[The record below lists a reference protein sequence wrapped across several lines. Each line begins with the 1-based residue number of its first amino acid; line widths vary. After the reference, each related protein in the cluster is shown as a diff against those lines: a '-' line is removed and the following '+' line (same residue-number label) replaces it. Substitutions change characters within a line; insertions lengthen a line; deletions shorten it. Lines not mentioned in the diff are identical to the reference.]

1 MCVKYSSHLVF
12 NQNHRISFPYTTHF
26 VFAIISFWNFLRK
39 NKLYAAVNLVGLT
52 VSMAFVLLLAVYIQ
66 RQLTTDSFQQ
76 NADRIYVVA
85 NEDNVTMGYWLD
97 KHLKN
102 NFPEIEKGC
111 CVANIAS
118 AAAFNIDGERVYG
131 STMAADS
138 TFFEMFSYDLVEG
151 NKADWR
157 VSQDRCMV
165 SREFANA
172 HFGDK
177 DPLGQTISLNYE
189 GSFQLTVCGVYEDF
203 GNSILKAPDVLI
215 RGDLMPKINS
225 SHDEFM
231 SNAGGGICFVM
242 AYPGADLQGRHD
254 DILDWCEENF
264 WVYKSQ
270 YDKVRIIPLRDM
282 YFLNEGIRYGSDT
295 IQFGN
300 RSFVNLLLAMCILLL
315 AFAVLNYINMTTAL
329 TGFRAKE
336 MATRRLVGADKRS
349 IFFKV
354 ISESTLICGISMLL
368 AILLAEA
375 LAPTASRILE
385 YQVSVFK
392 AVTPVNILLV
402 LGFILVLGI
411 LAGIVPALLIQKAQ
425 PIEIVRGTLRLKTKT
440 VYSKVIIVVQN
451 VVAVVMLVSALTIGL
466 QIRHMVSADL
476 GYNTKDILVV
486 DNAFGQTG
494 QIRPLLDKWREEPCV
509 EEVGQGDGIPLGG
522 TNNWTMEMPD
532 GHWVSFQQIQGDDKY
547 FDILGLKVKQDNHQP
562 NKWWLNEY
570 AFKQIG
576 IEETATE
583 FQTAQN
589 GTRSIGGIYYDFKIR
604 PLEQDQSAAMIYNRG
619 ENPDDDYPWV
629 LLVKTTGDQAAA
641 KKQVEAAC
649 KEVFPDRLFEAQYIE
664 EMIEDGFADESRV
677 LNIVLIFTLLSIL
690 VSALGL
696 FAMSSYYMQQEIR
709 SVSVKKVFG
718 ADYSGVLKELV
729 LSFMKMV
736 GIAFVIGVPI
746 AWFIMSR
753 WLSGYGHRINLYWWI
768 FVVAGLIVALI
779 AIASVLYQSIK
790 TARTNPAEAL
800 KKE

>member
-1 MCVKYSSHLVF
+1 MK
-12 NQNHRISFPYTTHF
+12 
-26 VFAIISFWNFLRK
+26 SFWNFLRK

-118 AAAFNIDGERVYG
+118 AAAFNINGERVYG

-177 DPLGQTISLNYE
+177 DPLGQIISFNYD

-215 RGDLMPKINS
+215 RGDIMPKINS
-225 SHDEFM
+225 AHDEFM

-242 AYPGADLQGRHD
+242 AYPGADLQARHS

-336 MATRRLVGADKRS
+336 MATRRLVGSDKRS
-349 IFFKV
+349 IFLKV

-375 LAPTASRILE
+375 LSPLASQILK
-385 YQVSVFK
+385 YQVSIFK
-392 AVTPVNILLV
+392 AVMPVNVLLV
-402 LGFILVLGI
+402 LGFIALLGVLS
-411 LAGIVPALLIQKAQ
+411 GIVPALLIQQAQ

-440 VYSKVIIVVQN
+440 VYSKVIIIVQN
-451 VVAVVMLVSALTIGL
+451 VVAVVMLVSALTMGL
-466 QIRHMVSADL
+466 QIRHMISADL

-494 QIRPLLDKWREEPCV
+494 QIRPLLDRLRAEPCV

-522 TNNWTMEMPD
+522 TNNLTMEMPD

-547 FDILGLKVKQDNHQP
+547 FDILGLKVKQDNHQRA
-562 NKWWLNEY
+562 WWLNEY

-583 FQTAQN
+583 FQSAKN
-589 GTRSIGGIYYDFKIR
+589 GTRQIGGIYYDFKIR
-604 PLEQDQSAAMIYNRG
+604 PLEEDQSAAMIYNRG
-619 ENPDDDYPWV
+619 ENPDDDYPWI

-677 LNIVLIFTLLSIL
+677 LNIVLIFTLLFIL
-690 VSALGL
+690 MSALGL

-746 AWFIMSR
+746 AWLIMNH
-753 WLSGYGHRINLYWWI
+753 WLSGYGHRIDLYWWI
-768 FVVAGLIVALI
+768 FLAAGAVVALI

>member
-1 MCVKYSSHLVF
+1 MK
-12 NQNHRISFPYTTHF
+12 
-26 VFAIISFWNFLRK
+26 SFWNFLKK
-39 NKLYAAVNLVGLT
+39 NKLYGAINLVGLT
-52 VSMAFVLLLAVYIQ
+52 VSMAFVLLLAAYVQ

-76 NADRIYVVA
+76 NADRIYLVA

-97 KHLKN
+97 RHLKN

-118 AAAFNIDGERVYG
+118 AAAFNINGERVYG

-177 DPLGQTISLNYE
+177 DPLGQIISFNYE

-215 RGDLMPKINS
+215 RGDLMPLINS

-242 AYPGADLQGRHD
+242 AYPGADLQARHS

-336 MATRRLVGADKRS
+336 MATRRLVGSDKRS
-349 IFFKV
+349 IFLKV

-375 LAPTASRILE
+375 LSPLASQILK
-385 YQVSVFK
+385 YQVSIFK
-392 AVTPVNILLV
+392 AVMPVNVLLV
-402 LGFILVLGI
+402 LGFIALLGVLS
-411 LAGIVPALLIQKAQ
+411 GIVPALLIQQAQ

-440 VYSKVIIVVQN
+440 VYSKVIIIVQN
-451 VVAVVMLVSALTIGL
+451 VVAVVMLVSALTMGL
-466 QIRHMVSADL
+466 QIRHMISADL

-494 QIRPLLDKWREEPCV
+494 QIRPLLDRLRAEPCV

-547 FDILGLKVKQDNHQP
+547 FDILGLKVKQDNHQRA
-562 NKWWLNEY
+562 WWLNEY

-583 FQTAQN
+583 FQSAKN
-589 GTRSIGGIYYDFKIR
+589 GTSQIGGIYYDFKIR
-604 PLEQDQSAAMIYNRG
+604 PLEEDQSAAMIYNRG
-619 ENPDDDYPWV
+619 ENPDDDYPWI

-677 LNIVLIFTLLSIL
+677 LNIVLIFTLLFIL
-690 VSALGL
+690 MSALGL

-746 AWFIMSR
+746 AWFIMNR
-753 WLSGYGHRINLYWWI
+753 WLSGYGHRIDLYWWI
-768 FVVAGLIVALI
+768 FALAGLTVAFI
-779 AIASVLYQSIK
+779 AAISVLYQSIK

>member
-1 MCVKYSSHLVF
+1 MK
-12 NQNHRISFPYTTHF
+12 
-26 VFAIISFWNFLRK
+26 SFWNFLRK

-138 TFFEMFSYDLVEG
+138 TFFEMFSYDLLEG

-177 DPLGQTISLNYE
+177 DPLGQIISFNYD

-215 RGDLMPKINS
+215 RGDIMPKINS

-231 SNAGGGICFVM
+231 SYAGGGVCFVM
-242 AYPGADLQGRHD
+242 TYLGADLQARQS

-264 WVYKSQ
+264 WVYKRQ
-270 YDKVRIIPLRDM
+270 YDNVRLIPLRNM
-282 YFLNEGIRYGSDT
+282 YFLDDGNKDWTET

-336 MATRRLVGADKRS
+336 MATRRLVGSDKRS
-349 IFFKV
+349 IFLKV

-375 LAPTASRILE
+375 LSPLASQILK
-385 YQVSVFK
+385 YQVSIFK
-392 AVTPVNILLV
+392 AVMPVNVLLV
-402 LGFILVLGI
+402 LGFIALLGVLS
-411 LAGIVPALLIQKAQ
+411 GIVPALLIQQAQ

-440 VYSKVIIVVQN
+440 VYSKVIIIVQN
-451 VVAVVMLVSALTIGL
+451 VVAVVMLVSALTMGL
-466 QIRHMVSADL
+466 QIRHMISADL

-486 DNAFGQTG
+486 DNAFGQTE
-494 QIRPLLDKWREEPCV
+494 QIRPLLDRLRAEPCV

-522 TNNWTMEMPD
+522 TNNLTMEMPD

-547 FDILGLKVKQDNHQP
+547 FDILGLKVKQDNHQRA
-562 NKWWLNEY
+562 WWLNEY

-583 FQTAQN
+583 FQSAKN
-589 GTRSIGGIYYDFKIR
+589 GTCQIGGIYYDFKIR
-604 PLEQDQSAAMIYNRG
+604 PLEEDQSAAMIYNRG
-619 ENPDDDYPWV
+619 ENPDDDYPWI

-677 LNIVLIFTLLSIL
+677 LNIVLIFTLLFIL
-690 VSALGL
+690 MSALGL

-746 AWFIMSR
+746 AWFIMNR
-753 WLSGYGHRINLYWWI
+753 WLSGYGHRIDLYWWI
-768 FVVAGLIVALI
+768 FALAGLTVAFI
-779 AIASVLYQSIK
+779 AAISVLYQSIK

>member
-1 MCVKYSSHLVF
+1 MK
-12 NQNHRISFPYTTHF
+12 
-26 VFAIISFWNFLRK
+26 SFWNFLKK
-39 NKLYAAVNLVGLT
+39 NKLYGAINLVGLT
-52 VSMAFVLLLAVYIQ
+52 VSMAFVLLLAVYVQ
-66 RQLTTDSFQQ
+66 RQLSTDSFQQ
-76 NADRIYVVA
+76 NADRIYVIA
-85 NEDNVTMGYWLD
+85 NEHSVSMGYWLD

-118 AAAFNIDGERVYG
+118 ASAFTIGGELVYG
-131 STMAADS
+131 SSMAADS
-138 TFFEMFSYDLVEG
+138 TFFEIFSYDLVEG

-157 VSQDRCMV
+157 VSWDRCMV

-177 DPLGQTISLNYE
+177 DPLGQVITFNNNGDYP
-189 GSFQLTVCGVYEDF
+189 LTVCGVYEDF
-203 GNSILKAPDVLI
+203 GNSILKAPDVLM
-215 RGDLMPKINS
+215 RGEIMTKINS
-225 SHDEFM
+225 ANDEEM
-231 SNAGGGICFVM
+231 SNAGSGICFVM
-242 AYPGADLQGRHD
+242 AYPGADLQARQS

-282 YFLNEGIRYGSDT
+282 YFLEEGTRDGTET

-349 IFFKV
+349 IFLKV

-375 LAPTASRILE
+375 LSPAVSRLLE
-385 YQVSVFK
+385 YQVSIFR
-392 AVTPVNILLV
+392 AITPVNVLLV
-402 LGFILVLGI
+402 LGFIALLGF
-411 LAGIVPALLIQKAQ
+411 LSGIVPALLIQQAQ

-440 VYSKVIIVVQN
+440 VYSKVIIIVQN
-451 VVAVVMLVSALTIGL
+451 VVAVVMLVSALTMGL
-466 QIRHMVSADL
+466 QIRHMISADL

-494 QIRPLLDKWREEPCV
+494 QIRPLLDRLRAEPCV
-509 EEVGQGDGIPLGG
+509 EEVGQGDGIPLEG

-576 IEETATE
+576 IEETAME

-649 KEVFPDRLFEAQYIE
+649 KEVFPDRLFEGQYIE
-664 EMIEDGFADESRV
+664 EMIEDGFKDESRV
-677 LNIVLIFTLLSIL
+677 LKVVLIFTLLSIL

-709 SVSVKKVFG
+709 TVSVKKVFG

-746 AWFIMSR
+746 AWFIMNR
-753 WLSGYGHRINLYWWI
+753 WLSGYGHRIDLHWWI
-768 FVVAGLIVALI
+768 FALAGLIVTLI
-779 AIASVLYQSIK
+779 AIVSVLYQSIT

>member
-1 MCVKYSSHLVF
+1 
-12 NQNHRISFPYTTHF
+12 
-26 VFAIISFWNFLRK
+26 
-39 NKLYAAVNLVGLT
+39 
-52 VSMAFVLLLAVYIQ
+52 MAFVLLLAVYIQ

-264 WVYKSQ
+264 RVYKSQ

>member
-1 MCVKYSSHLVF
+1 MK
-12 NQNHRISFPYTTHF
+12 
-26 VFAIISFWNFLRK
+26 SFWNFLRK
-39 NKLYAAVNLVGLT
+39 NKLYGTINLVGLT

-66 RQLTTDSFQQ
+66 RQLSTDSFQE

-85 NEDNVTMGYWLD
+85 NDNSVQMGYWLD

-111 CVANIAS
+111 CVANVAS
-118 AAAFNIDGERVYG
+118 ADAFTIGGELVYG

-138 TFFEMFSYDLVEG
+138 TFFEMFSYALVEG

-157 VSQDRCMV
+157 VSWDRCMV
-165 SREFANA
+165 SREFANV

-177 DPLGQTISLNYE
+177 DPIGQVVTYNNGNYL
-189 GSFQLTVCGVYEDF
+189 LTVCGIYEDF
-203 GNSILKAPDVLI
+203 GNSILKAPDVLL
-215 RGDLMPKINS
+215 RGEIMTKINS
-225 SHDEFM
+225 ANNEEM
-231 SNAGGGICFVM
+231 SNAGSGICFVM
-242 AYPGADLQGRHD
+242 AYPGADLQARHS

-282 YFLNEGIRYGSDT
+282 YFLEEGSRDGTET

-349 IFFKV
+349 IFLKV
-354 ISESTLICGISMLL
+354 IAESTLICGISMLL

-375 LAPTASRILE
+375 LSPAVSRMLE
-385 YQVSVFK
+385 YQVSIFK
-392 AVTPVNILLV
+392 AITPVNVLLV
-402 LGFILVLGI
+402 LGFIVILGI
-411 LAGIVPALLIQKAQ
+411 LSGIVPALLIQKAQ

-440 VYSKVIIVVQN
+440 VYSKVIIIVQN
-451 VVAVVMLVSALTIGL
+451 VVAIIMLVSTLTMGL
-466 QIRHMVSADL
+466 QIRHLVSADL

-486 DNAFGQTG
+486 DNAFGNTG
-494 QIRPLLDKWREEPCV
+494 QIRPLLDRLRAEPCV
-509 EEVGQGDGIPLGG
+509 EEVGQGDGIPLEG

-547 FDILGLKVKQDNHQP
+547 FDILGLKVKQDNHQRA
-562 NKWWLNEY
+562 WWLNEY
-570 AFKQIG
+570 AFKEIG

-583 FQTAQN
+583 YQTAKN
-589 GTRSIGGIYYDFKIR
+589 GTRQIGGIYYDFKIR
-604 PLEQDQSAAMIYNRG
+604 PIEADQSAAMIYNRG
-619 ENPDDDYPWV
+619 ENPDDDYPWM
-629 LLVKTTGDQAAA
+629 LIVKTTGDQAAA
-641 KKQVEAAC
+641 RKQVEAAC

-753 WLSGYGHRINLYWWI
+753 WLSGYGHRIDLHWWI
-768 FVVAGLIVALI
+768 FVLAGLAVAFI
-779 AIASVLYQSIK
+779 AAISVLYQSIK

>member
-1 MCVKYSSHLVF
+1 MK
-12 NQNHRISFPYTTHF
+12 
-26 VFAIISFWNFLRK
+26 SFWNFLRK

-111 CVANIAS
+111 CVANITS

-177 DPLGQTISLNYE
+177 DPLGQIISFNYE

-215 RGDLMPKINS
+215 RGDLMPLINT
-225 SHDEFM
+225 SHDEYM

-242 AYPGADLQGRHD
+242 AYPGADLQARHS

-547 FDILGLKVKQDNHQP
+547 FDILGLKVKQDNHQRA
-562 NKWWLNEY
+562 WWLNEY

-576 IEETATE
+576 IEETAME
-583 FQTAQN
+583 FQSAKN
-589 GTRSIGGIYYDFKIR
+589 GTRAIGGIYYDFKIR

-768 FVVAGLIVALI
+768 FLAAGAVVALI

>member
-1 MCVKYSSHLVF
+1 MK
-12 NQNHRISFPYTTHF
+12 
-26 VFAIISFWNFLRK
+26 SFWNFLRK

-118 AAAFNIDGERVYG
+118 AAAFNINGERVYG

-177 DPLGQTISLNYE
+177 DPLGQIISFNYE

-215 RGDLMPKINS
+215 RGDLMPLINT
-225 SHDEFM
+225 SHDEYM

-242 AYPGADLQGRHD
+242 AYPGADLQARHS

-402 LGFILVLGI
+402 LGFIFVLGI

-440 VYSKVIIVVQN
+440 VYSKVIIVIQN

-547 FDILGLKVKQDNHQP
+547 FDILGLKVKQDNHQRA
-562 NKWWLNEY
+562 WWLNEY

-583 FQTAQN
+583 FQSAKN
-589 GTRSIGGIYYDFKIR
+589 GTRQIGGIYYDFKIR
-604 PLEQDQSAAMIYNRG
+604 PLEEDQSAAMIYNRG
-619 ENPDDDYPWV
+619 ENPDDDYPWI

-746 AWFIMSR
+746 AWFIMNR

>member
-1 MCVKYSSHLVF
+1 MK
-12 NQNHRISFPYTTHF
+12 
-26 VFAIISFWNFLRK
+26 SFWNFLKK
-39 NKLYAAVNLVGLT
+39 NKLYGAINLVGLT
-52 VSMAFVLLLAVYIQ
+52 VSMAFVLLLAAYVQ
-66 RQLTTDSFQQ
+66 RQLSTDSFQK
-76 NADRIYVVA
+76 NADRIYVIA

-111 CVANIAS
+111 CVANVAS
-118 AAAFNIDGERVYG
+118 ADAFTIGGELVYG

-157 VSQDRCMV
+157 VSWDRCMV
-165 SREFANA
+165 SREFANV

-177 DPLGQTISLNYE
+177 DPIGQVVTYNNGNY
-189 GSFQLTVCGVYEDF
+189 QLTVCGIYEDF
-203 GNSILKAPDVLI
+203 GNSILKAPDVLL
-215 RGDLMPKINS
+215 RGEIMTKINS
-225 SHDEFM
+225 ANNEGM
-231 SNAGGGICFVM
+231 SNAGSGICFVM
-242 AYPGADLQGRHD
+242 AYPDADLQARQG
-254 DILDWCEENF
+254 DILDWCEKNF

-270 YDKVRIIPLRDM
+270 YDKVRLIPLRDM

-300 RSFVNLLLAMCILLL
+300 RSFVNLLLAMCLLLL

-349 IFFKV
+349 IFLKV

-375 LAPTASRILE
+375 LAPAASRILE
-385 YQVSVFK
+385 YQVSIFK
-392 AVTPVNILLV
+392 AITPVNVLLV
-402 LGFILVLGI
+402 LGFTVILGI
-411 LAGIVPALLIQKAQ
+411 LSGLVPALLIQQAQ

-440 VYSKVIIVVQN
+440 VYSKVIIIVQN
-451 VVAVVMLVSALTIGL
+451 VVAIIMLVSALTMGL
-466 QIRHMVSADL
+466 QIRHLVTADL

-494 QIRPLLDKWREEPCV
+494 QIRPLLDRLRAEPCV

-522 TNNWTMEMPD
+522 TNNWTMELPD
-532 GHWVSFQQIQGDDKY
+532 GRWVSFQQIQGDDKY
-547 FDILGLKVKQDNHQP
+547 FDILGLKVKQDNHQRA
-562 NKWWLNEY
+562 WWLNEY

-576 IEETATE
+576 IDETATE
-583 FQTAQN
+583 FQSAKN
-589 GTRSIGGIYYDFKIR
+589 GTRQIGGIYYDFKIR
-604 PLEQDQSAAMIYNRG
+604 PLEADQSAALIYNRG

-664 EMIEDGFADESRV
+664 EMIEDGFSDESRV

-753 WLSGYGHRINLYWWI
+753 WLSGYGHRIDLHWWI
-768 FVVAGLIVALI
+768 FALAGLAVAFI
-779 AIASVLYQSIK
+779 AAISVLYQSIK

>member
-1 MCVKYSSHLVF
+1 MTMK
-12 NQNHRISFPYTTHF
+12 
-26 VFAIISFWNFLRK
+26 SFWNFLNK

-66 RQLTTDSFQQ
+66 RQLSTDSFQK
-76 NADRIYVVA
+76 NADRIYVIA
-85 NEDNVTMGYWLD
+85 NEDNVMMGYWLD

-118 AAAFNIDGERVYG
+118 AAAFNINGERVYG

-177 DPLGQTISLNYE
+177 DPLGQIISFNYE

-215 RGDLMPKINS
+215 RGDIMPLINT
-225 SHDEFM
+225 SHDEYM

-254 DILDWCEENF
+254 DILDWCEEHF

-300 RSFVNLLLAMCILLL
+300 RSFVNLLLAMCLLLL

-336 MATRRLVGADKRS
+336 MATRRLVGAEKRS
-349 IFFKV
+349 IFLKV
-354 ISESTLICGISMLL
+354 ISESTIICAISMLL

-402 LGFILVLGI
+402 LGFILELGI

-466 QIRHMVSADL
+466 QIRHMISADL

-494 QIRPLLDKWREEPCV
+494 QIRPLLDKWREDPCV

-583 FQTAQN
+583 FHTAQN

-629 LLVKTTGDQAAA
+629 LIVKTTGDKAAA
-641 KKQVEAAC
+641 KKRVEAIAA
-649 KEVFPDRLFEAQYIE
+649 EVFPDRLFDGQYIE

-677 LNIVLIFTLLSIL
+677 LNIVLIFTLLSVL

-746 AWFIMSR
+746 AWFIMNR
-753 WLSGYGHRINLYWWI
+753 WLSGYGHRIGLHWWI
-768 FVVAGLIVALI
+768 FALAGLAVAVI
-779 AIASVLYQSIK
+779 AAISVLYQSVK
-790 TARTNPAEAL
+790 TAQTNPAEAL

>member
-1 MCVKYSSHLVF
+1 M
-12 NQNHRISFPYTTHF
+12 
-26 VFAIISFWNFLRK
+26 
-39 NKLYAAVNLVGLT
+39 GLT
-52 VSMAFVLLLAVYIQ
+52 VSMAFVLLLAVYVQ
-66 RQLTTDSFQQ
+66 RQLSTDSFQQ
-76 NADRIYVVA
+76 NAERIYVIA

-111 CVANIAS
+111 CVANMSSS
-118 AAAFNIDGERVYG
+118 AAFSINGERVYG

-138 TFFEMFSYDLVEG
+138 TFFEIFSYDLVKG

-157 VSQDRCMV
+157 VSWDRCMV
-165 SREFANA
+165 SEEFANA
-172 HFGDK
+172 NFGEK
-177 DPLGQTISLNYE
+177 DPIGQIIQFNYE
-189 GSFQLTVCGVYEDF
+189 GTFPLTVCGIYKEF
-203 GNSILKAPDVLI
+203 GNSILKAPDVLV
-215 RGDLMPKINS
+215 RGEMMPKTNS
-225 SHDEFM
+225 SHDEYM

-242 AYPGADLQGRHD
+242 AYPGADLQGRQD
-254 DILDWCEENF
+254 DILNWCEENF

-270 YDKVRIIPLRDM
+270 YDKVRIIPLKDM

-336 MATRRLVGADKRS
+336 MATRRLVGAEKRS
-349 IFFKV
+349 IFFK
-354 ISESTLICGISMLL
+354 IIAESTTICGISMLL

-440 VYSKVIIVVQN
+440 VYSKVIIVLQN
-451 VVAVVMLVSALTIGL
+451 VVAVVMLVSALTMAL
-466 QIRHMVSADL
+466 QIRHLISADL

-532 GHWVSFQQIQGDDKY
+532 GRWVSFQQIQGDDKY
-547 FDILGLKVKQDNHQP
+547 FDILGLKEKQDNHQP

-576 IEETATE
+576 IEESATE
-583 FQTAQN
+583 FVTAQN
-589 GTRSIGGIYYDFKIR
+589 GTRGIGGVYYDFKIR

-619 ENPDDDYPWV
+619 ENPDDDYPWI
-629 LLVKTTGDQAAA
+629 LLVKTTGDHAAA
-641 KKQVEAAC
+641 RKRVEAIAA
-649 KEVFPDRLFEAQYIE
+649 EVFPGRLFEAQYIE

-677 LNIVLIFTLLSIL
+677 LKIVLLFTLLSVL

-718 ADYSGVLKELV
+718 AEYSGVLKELV

-736 GIAFVIGVPI
+736 GIAFVIAVPI
-746 AWFIMSR
+746 GWWIMNR
-753 WLSGYGHRINLYWWI
+753 WLSGYGHRISLHWWV
-768 FVVAGLIVALI
+768 FAVAGAAVALI
-779 AIASVLYQSIK
+779 AIISVLYQSVK

>member
-1 MCVKYSSHLVF
+1 MK
-12 NQNHRISFPYTTHF
+12 
-26 VFAIISFWNFLRK
+26 SFWNFLRK
-39 NKLYAAVNLVGLT
+39 NKLYGTINLVGLT

-66 RQLTTDSFQQ
+66 RQLSTDSFQE
-76 NADRIYVVA
+76 NADRIYVIA

-111 CVANIAS
+111 CVANMSSS
-118 AAAFNIDGERVYG
+118 AAFSIDGERVYG

-138 TFFEMFSYDLVEG
+138 TFFEMFSYDLVKG

-157 VSQDRCMV
+157 VSWDRCMV
-165 SREFANA
+165 SEEFANA
-172 HFGDK
+172 NFGEK
-177 DPLGQTISLNYE
+177 DPIGQIIQFNYE
-189 GSFQLTVCGVYEDF
+189 GSFPLTVCGIYKEF
-203 GNSILKAPDVLI
+203 GNSILKAPDVLV
-215 RGDLMPKINS
+215 RGEMMPKTNS
-225 SHDEFM
+225 SHDEYM

-242 AYPGADLQGRHD
+242 AYPGADLLARQG

-300 RSFVNLLLAMCILLL
+300 RSFVNLLLAMCLLLL

-349 IFFKV
+349 IFLKV
-354 ISESTLICGISMLL
+354 IAESTLICGISMLL

-641 KKQVEAAC
+641 KKRVEAVAG
-649 KEVFPDRLFEAQYIE
+649 EVFPGRLFEGQYIE
-664 EMIEDGFADESRV
+664 EMIADGFADESRV

-746 AWFIMSR
+746 AWLIMNH
-753 WLSGYGHRINLYWWI
+753 WLSGYGHRIGLHWWI
-768 FVVAGLIVALI
+768 FLAAGAVVALI
-779 AIASVLYQSIK
+779 AIVSVLYQSIK

>member
-1 MCVKYSSHLVF
+1 MK
-12 NQNHRISFPYTTHF
+12 
-26 VFAIISFWNFLRK
+26 SFWNFLKK
-39 NKLYAAVNLVGLT
+39 NKIYGAINLVGLT
-52 VSMAFVLLLAVYIQ
+52 VSMAFVLLLAAYVQ
-66 RQLTTDSFQQ
+66 RQLSTDSFQK
-76 NADRIYVVA
+76 NADRIYVIA

-118 AAAFNIDGERVYG
+118 AAAFNINGERVYG

-138 TFFEMFSYDLVEG
+138 TFFEMFSYDLLEG

-177 DPLGQTISLNYE
+177 DPLGQIISFNYE

-215 RGDLMPKINS
+215 RGDIMPLINT
-225 SHDEFM
+225 SHDEYM

-242 AYPGADLQGRHD
+242 AYPGADLLARQD
-254 DILDWCEENF
+254 DILSWCEEHF

-300 RSFVNLLLAMCILLL
+300 RSFVNLLLAMCLLLL

-336 MATRRLVGADKRS
+336 MATRRLVGAEKRS
-349 IFFKV
+349 IFLKV
-354 ISESTLICGISMLL
+354 ISESTIICAISMLL

-385 YQVSVFK
+385 YQVSIFK
-392 AVTPVNILLV
+392 AITPVNVLLV
-402 LGFILVLGI
+402 LGFIVILGI
-411 LAGIVPALLIQKAQ
+411 LSGLVPALLIQQAQ

-532 GHWVSFQQIQGDDKY
+532 GHWVSFQQIQGDDNY

-641 KKQVEAAC
+641 KKRVEAIAA
-649 KEVFPDRLFEAQYIE
+649 EVFPGRLFEAQYIE

-718 ADYSGVLKELV
+718 AEYSGVLKELV
-729 LSFMKMV
+729 LAFMKMV
-736 GIAFVIGVPI
+736 GIAFVIAVPI
-746 AWFIMSR
+746 AWFIMNR
-753 WLSGYGHRINLYWWI
+753 WLSGYGHRIDLHWWI
-768 FVVAGLIVALI
+768 FALAGLAVAFI
-779 AIASVLYQSIK
+779 AAISVLYQSVK
-790 TARTNPAEAL
+790 TAQTNPAEAL

>member
-1 MCVKYSSHLVF
+1 MK
-12 NQNHRISFPYTTHF
+12 
-26 VFAIISFWNFLRK
+26 SFWNFLKK
-39 NKLYAAVNLVGLT
+39 NKLYGAINLVGLT
-52 VSMAFVLLLAVYIQ
+52 VSMAFVLLLAVYVQ
-66 RQLTTDSFQQ
+66 RQLSTDSFQE
-76 NADRIYVVA
+76 NADRIYVIA

-138 TFFEMFSYDLVEG
+138 TFFEMFSYDLLEG

-215 RGDLMPKINS
+215 RGDIMPKINS
-225 SHDEFM
+225 SHDEYM
-231 SNAGGGICFVM
+231 SNAGGGVCFVM
-242 AYPGADLQGRHD
+242 TYPGADINARHD
-254 DILDWCEENF
+254 DIRDWCEKNF
-264 WVYKSQ
+264 WVYKSH

-300 RSFVNLLLAMCILLL
+300 RSFVNLLLAMCLLLL

-349 IFFKV
+349 IFLKV
-354 ISESTLICGISMLL
+354 IAESTIICGISMLL

-375 LAPTASRILE
+375 LCPTVSRLLE
-385 YQVSVFK
+385 YQVSIFK
-392 AVTPVNILLV
+392 AVTPVNVLLV
-402 LGFILVLGI
+402 LGFIVVLGV
-411 LAGIVPALLIQKAQ
+411 LSGIVPALLIQQAQ

-440 VYSKVIIVVQN
+440 VYSKVIIIVQN
-451 VVAVVMLVSALTIGL
+451 VVAVVMLVSALTMGL
-466 QIRHMVSADL
+466 QIRHMISADL

-494 QIRPLLDKWREEPCV
+494 QIRPLLDRLRTEPCV

-547 FDILGLKVKQDNHQP
+547 FDILGLKIKQDNHQRAY
-562 NKWWLNEY
+562 WLNEY

-583 FQTAQN
+583 FQTAQA
-589 GTRSIGGIYYDFKIR
+589 GTRQIGGIYYDFKIR
-604 PLEQDQSAAMIYNRG
+604 PLEADQSAAMIFNHG
-619 ENPDDDYPWV
+619 EYPDDNYPWV
-629 LLVKTTGDQAAA
+629 LIVKTTGDQAAA
-641 KKQVEAAC
+641 KKRVEAIAG
-649 KEVFPDRLFEAQYIE
+649 EVFPGRLFEAQYIE
-664 EMIEDGFADESRV
+664 EMIEDGFGDESRV
-677 LNIVLIFTLLSIL
+677 LKIVIIFTLLSIL

-746 AWFIMSR
+746 AWFIMNR
-753 WLSGYGHRINLYWWI
+753 WLSGYGHRIDLHWWI
-768 FVVAGLIVALI
+768 FALAGLAVAFI
-779 AIASVLYQSIK
+779 ATISVLYQSIK

>member
-1 MCVKYSSHLVF
+1 MK
-12 NQNHRISFPYTTHF
+12 
-26 VFAIISFWNFLRK
+26 SFWNFLRK

-118 AAAFNIDGERVYG
+118 AAAFNINGERVYG

-177 DPLGQTISLNYE
+177 DPLGQIISFNYE

-215 RGDLMPKINS
+215 RGDIMPKINS
-225 SHDEFM
+225 SHDEYM

-619 ENPDDDYPWV
+619 ENPNDDYPWV

-746 AWFIMSR
+746 AWFIMNR
-753 WLSGYGHRINLYWWI
+753 WLSGYGHRIDLYWWI
-768 FVVAGLIVALI
+768 FALAGLTVAFI
-779 AIASVLYQSIK
+779 AAISVLYQSIK

>member
-1 MCVKYSSHLVF
+1 MK
-12 NQNHRISFPYTTHF
+12 
-26 VFAIISFWNFLRK
+26 SFWNFLKK
-39 NKLYAAVNLVGLT
+39 NKLYGAVNLVGLT

-66 RQLTTDSFQQ
+66 RQLSTDSFQQ
-76 NADRIYVVA
+76 NADRIYVIA

-118 AAAFNIDGERVYG
+118 AAAFNINGERVYG

-138 TFFEMFSYDLVEG
+138 TFFEMFSYDLVKG

-157 VSQDRCMV
+157 VSWDRCMV
-165 SREFANA
+165 SEEFANA
-172 HFGDK
+172 NFGEK
-177 DPLGQTISLNYE
+177 DPIGQIIQFNYE
-189 GSFQLTVCGVYEDF
+189 GSFPLTVCGIYKDF
-203 GNSILKAPDVLI
+203 GNSILKAPDVLV
-215 RGDLMPKINS
+215 RGEMMPKTNS
-225 SHDEFM
+225 SHDEYM

-242 AYPGADLQGRHD
+242 TYLGADLLARQG

-300 RSFVNLLLAMCILLL
+300 RSFVNLLLAMCLLLL

-336 MATRRLVGADKRS
+336 MATRRLVGAEKRS
-349 IFFKV
+349 IFLKV
-354 ISESTLICGISMLL
+354 ISESTIICAISMLL

-375 LAPTASRILE
+375 LAPAASRILE

-440 VYSKVIIVVQN
+440 VYSRVIIIVQN
-451 VVAVVMLVSALTIGL
+451 VVTVVMLVSALTMAL
-466 QIRHMVSADL
+466 QIRHMISADL

-576 IEETATE
+576 IDESALE
-583 FQTAQN
+583 FVTAQN
-589 GTRSIGGIYYDFKIR
+589 GTRPIGGIYYDFKIR
-604 PLEQDQSAAMIYNRG
+604 PLEADQSAAMIYNRG
-619 ENPDDDYPWV
+619 ENPNDDYPWV
-629 LLVKTTGDQAAA
+629 LLVKTNGDQAAA
-641 KKQVEAAC
+641 KKRVEAIAA
-649 KEVFPDRLFEAQYIE
+649 EVFPGRLFEAQYIE

-677 LNIVLIFTLLSIL
+677 LKIVLIFTLLSVL

-746 AWFIMSR
+746 AWFIMNR
-753 WLSGYGHRINLYWWI
+753 WLSGYGHRIDLYWWI
-768 FVVAGLIVALI
+768 FLAAGVVVALI
-779 AIASVLYQSIK
+779 AIMSVLYQSIK

>member
-1 MCVKYSSHLVF
+1 MK
-12 NQNHRISFPYTTHF
+12 
-26 VFAIISFWNFLRK
+26 SFWNFLRK
-39 NKLYAAVNLVGLT
+39 NKLYGTINIVGLT

-66 RQLTTDSFQQ
+66 RQLSTDSFQE
-76 NADRIYVVA
+76 NADRIYVIA

-111 CVANIAS
+111 CVANMSSS
-118 AAAFNIDGERVYG
+118 AAFSIDGERVYG

-138 TFFEMFSYDLVEG
+138 TFFEMFSYDLVKG

-157 VSQDRCMV
+157 VSWDRCMV
-165 SREFANA
+165 SEEFANA
-172 HFGDK
+172 NFGEK
-177 DPLGQTISLNYE
+177 DPIGQIIQFNYE
-189 GSFQLTVCGVYEDF
+189 GSFPLTVCGIYKEF
-203 GNSILKAPDVLI
+203 GNSILKAPDVLV
-215 RGDLMPKINS
+215 RGEMMPKTNS
-225 SHDEFM
+225 SHDEYM

-242 AYPGADLQGRHD
+242 AYPGADLLARQD
-254 DILDWCEENF
+254 DILSWCEEHF

-300 RSFVNLLLAMCILLL
+300 RSFVNLLLAMCLLLL

-336 MATRRLVGADKRS
+336 MATRRLVGAEKRS
-349 IFFKV
+349 IFLKV
-354 ISESTLICGISMLL
+354 ISESTIICAISMLL

-425 PIEIVRGTLRLKTKT
+425 PIEIVRGTLRLRTKT

-522 TNNWTMEMPD
+522 TNNWTMELAD
-532 GHWVSFQQIQGDDKY
+532 GRWVSFQQIQGDDKY

-641 KKQVEAAC
+641 KKRVEAVAG
-649 KEVFPDRLFEAQYIE
+649 EVFPGRLFEAQYIE

-746 AWFIMSR
+746 AWLIMNH
-753 WLSGYGHRINLYWWI
+753 WLSGYGHRIGLHWWI
-768 FVVAGLIVALI
+768 FVLAGLVVALI
-779 AIASVLYQSIK
+779 AAASVLYQSIK

>member
-1 MCVKYSSHLVF
+1 MK
-12 NQNHRISFPYTTHF
+12 
-26 VFAIISFWNFLRK
+26 SFWNFIKK
-39 NKLYAAVNLVGLT
+39 NKLYGAINLVGLT
-52 VSMAFVLLLAVYIQ
+52 VSMAFVLLLAVYVQ
-66 RQLTTDSFQQ
+66 RQLSTDTFQE
-76 NADRIYVVA
+76 NADRIYVIA

-118 AAAFNIDGERVYG
+118 AAAFNINGERVYG

-151 NKADWR
+151 NKADGR

-177 DPLGQTISLNYE
+177 DPLGQIISFNYE

-215 RGDLMPKINS
+215 RGDIMPKINS

-641 KKQVEAAC
+641 KKRVKAVAG
-649 KEVFPDRLFEAQYIE
+649 EVFPGRLFEGQYIE
-664 EMIEDGFADESRV
+664 EMIADGFKDESRV
-677 LNIVLIFTLLSIL
+677 LKIVLIFTLLSVL

>member
-1 MCVKYSSHLVF
+1 MK
-12 NQNHRISFPYTTHF
+12 
-26 VFAIISFWNFLRK
+26 SFWNFLRK

-76 NADRIYVVA
+76 NADRIYVIA

-138 TFFEMFSYDLVEG
+138 TFFEMFSYDLLEG

-177 DPLGQTISLNYE
+177 DPLGQIISFNYE

-215 RGDLMPKINS
+215 RGDIMPKINS

-336 MATRRLVGADKRS
+336 MATRRLVGADKRN

-746 AWFIMSR
+746 AWLIMNH
-753 WLSGYGHRINLYWWI
+753 WLSGYGHRIDLYWWI
-768 FVVAGLIVALI
+768 FLAAGAVVALI

>member
-1 MCVKYSSHLVF
+1 MK
-12 NQNHRISFPYTTHF
+12 
-26 VFAIISFWNFLRK
+26 SFWNFLKK
-39 NKLYAAVNLVGLT
+39 NKLYGAINLVGLT
-52 VSMAFVLLLAVYIQ
+52 VSMAFVLLLAAYVQ
-66 RQLTTDSFQQ
+66 RQLSTDSFQK
-76 NADRIYVVA
+76 NADRIYVIA

-118 AAAFNIDGERVYG
+118 AAAFNINGERVYG

-138 TFFEMFSYDLVEG
+138 TFFEMFSYDLLEG

-177 DPLGQTISLNYE
+177 DPLGQIISFNYE

-215 RGDLMPKINS
+215 RGDIMPKINS

-619 ENPDDDYPWV
+619 ENPNDDYPWV

-753 WLSGYGHRINLYWWI
+753 WLSGYGHRINLFWWI
-768 FVVAGLIVALI
+768 FLAAGAVVALI

>member
-1 MCVKYSSHLVF
+1 MK
-12 NQNHRISFPYTTHF
+12 
-26 VFAIISFWNFLRK
+26 SFWNFIKK
-39 NKLYAAVNLVGLT
+39 NKLYGAINLVGLT
-52 VSMAFVLLLAVYIQ
+52 VSMAFVLLLAVYVQ
-66 RQLTTDSFQQ
+66 RQLSTDTFQE
-76 NADRIYVVA
+76 NADRIYVIA

-138 TFFEMFSYDLVEG
+138 TFFEMFSYDLLEG

-177 DPLGQTISLNYE
+177 DPLGQIISFNYE

-215 RGDLMPKINS
+215 RGDIMPKINS
-225 SHDEFM
+225 SHDEYM

-242 AYPGADLQGRHD
+242 AYPGADLQARHS

-494 QIRPLLDKWREEPCV
+494 QIRPLLDKWRTEPCV

>member
-1 MCVKYSSHLVF
+1 MK
-12 NQNHRISFPYTTHF
+12 
-26 VFAIISFWNFLRK
+26 SFWNFLRK
-39 NKLYAAVNLVGLT
+39 NKLYGAINLVGLT

-66 RQLTTDSFQQ
+66 RQLSTDSFQE
-76 NADRIYVVA
+76 NADRVFVIG
-85 NEDNVTMGYWLD
+85 NDNSVQMGYWLD

-111 CVANIAS
+111 CVANVAS
-118 AAAFNIDGERVYG
+118 ADAFTIGGELVYG

-157 VSQDRCMV
+157 VSWDRCMV
-165 SREFANA
+165 SREFANV

-177 DPLGQTISLNYE
+177 DPIGQVVTYNNGNY
-189 GSFQLTVCGVYEDF
+189 QLTVCGIYEDF
-203 GNSILKAPDVLI
+203 GNSILKAPDVLL
-215 RGDLMPKINS
+215 RGEIMTKINS
-225 SHDEFM
+225 ANNEEM
-231 SNAGGGICFVM
+231 SNAGSGICFVM
-242 AYPGADLQGRHD
+242 AYPGADLQARHS

-282 YFLNEGIRYGSDT
+282 YFLEEGTRDGTET

-349 IFFKV
+349 IFLKV
-354 ISESTLICGISMLL
+354 IAESTLICGISMLL

-375 LAPTASRILE
+375 LSPAVSRMLE
-385 YQVSVFK
+385 YQVSIFK
-392 AVTPVNILLV
+392 AITPVNVLLV
-402 LGFILVLGI
+402 LGFIVVLGV
-411 LAGIVPALLIQKAQ
+411 LSGIVPALLIQKAQ

-440 VYSKVIIVVQN
+440 VYSKVIIIVQN
-451 VVAVVMLVSALTIGL
+451 VVAIIMLVSALTMGL
-466 QIRHMVSADL
+466 QIRHLVTADL

-494 QIRPLLDKWREEPCV
+494 QIRPLLDRLRAEPCV

-522 TNNWTMEMPD
+522 TNNWTMELPD
-532 GHWVSFQQIQGDDKY
+532 GRWVSFQQIQGDDKY
-547 FDILGLKVKQDNHQP
+547 FDILGLKVKQDNHQRA
-562 NKWWLNEY
+562 WWLNEY

-576 IEETATE
+576 IDETATE
-583 FQTAQN
+583 FQSAKN
-589 GTRSIGGIYYDFKIR
+589 GTRQIGGIYYDFKIR
-604 PLEQDQSAAMIYNRG
+604 PLEADQSAALIYNRG

-664 EMIEDGFADESRV
+664 EMIEDGFSDESRV

-746 AWFIMSR
+746 AWFIMNR
-753 WLSGYGHRINLYWWI
+753 WLSGFGHRIDLYWWI
-768 FVVAGLIVALI
+768 FLAAGAVVALI
-779 AIASVLYQSIK
+779 AIVSVLYQSIK

>member
-1 MCVKYSSHLVF
+1 MK
-12 NQNHRISFPYTTHF
+12 
-26 VFAIISFWNFLRK
+26 SFWNFLKK
-39 NKLYAAVNLVGLT
+39 NKLYGAINLVGLT
-52 VSMAFVLLLAVYIQ
+52 VSMAFVLLLAVYVQ
-66 RQLTTDSFQQ
+66 RQLSTDTFQE
-76 NADRIYVVA
+76 NADRIYVIA

-118 AAAFNIDGERVYG
+118 AAAFNINGERVYG

-177 DPLGQTISLNYE
+177 DPLGQIISFNYE

-215 RGDLMPKINS
+215 RGDLMPLINT
-225 SHDEFM
+225 SHDEYM

-242 AYPGADLQGRHD
+242 AYPGADLQARHS

-336 MATRRLVGADKRS
+336 MATRRLVGSDKRS
-349 IFFKV
+349 IFLKV

-375 LAPTASRILE
+375 LSPLASQILK
-385 YQVSVFK
+385 YQVSIFK
-392 AVTPVNILLV
+392 AVMPVNVLLV
-402 LGFILVLGI
+402 LGFIALLGVLS
-411 LAGIVPALLIQKAQ
+411 GIVPALLIQQAQ

-440 VYSKVIIVVQN
+440 VYSKVIIIVQN
-451 VVAVVMLVSALTIGL
+451 VVAVVMLVSALTMGL
-466 QIRHMVSADL
+466 QIRHMISADL

-494 QIRPLLDKWREEPCV
+494 QIRPLLDRLRAEPCV

-522 TNNWTMEMPD
+522 TNNLTMEMPD

-547 FDILGLKVKQDNHQP
+547 FDILGLKVKQDNHQRA
-562 NKWWLNEY
+562 WWLNEY

-583 FQTAQN
+583 FQSAKN
-589 GTRSIGGIYYDFKIR
+589 GTRQIGGIYYDFKIR
-604 PLEQDQSAAMIYNRG
+604 PLEEDQSAAMIYNRG
-619 ENPDDDYPWV
+619 ENPDDDYPWI

-677 LNIVLIFTLLSIL
+677 LNIVLIFTLLFIL
-690 VSALGL
+690 MSALGL

>member
-1 MCVKYSSHLVF
+1 MK
-12 NQNHRISFPYTTHF
+12 
-26 VFAIISFWNFLRK
+26 SFWNFLKK
-39 NKLYAAVNLVGLT
+39 NKLYGAVNLVGLT

-66 RQLTTDSFQQ
+66 RQLSTDSFQQ
-76 NADRIYVVA
+76 NADRIYVIA

-118 AAAFNIDGERVYG
+118 AAAFNINGERVYG

-138 TFFEMFSYDLVEG
+138 TFFEMFSYDLVKG

-157 VSQDRCMV
+157 VSWDRCMV
-165 SREFANA
+165 SEEFANA
-172 HFGDK
+172 NFGEK
-177 DPLGQTISLNYE
+177 DPIGQIIQFNYE
-189 GSFQLTVCGVYEDF
+189 GSFPLTVCGIYKDF
-203 GNSILKAPDVLI
+203 GNSILKAPDVLV
-215 RGDLMPKINS
+215 RGEMMPKTNS
-225 SHDEFM
+225 SHDEYM

-242 AYPGADLQGRHD
+242 TYLGADLLARQG

-300 RSFVNLLLAMCILLL
+300 RSFVNLLLAMCLLLL

-336 MATRRLVGADKRS
+336 MATRRLVGAEKRS
-349 IFFKV
+349 IFLKV
-354 ISESTLICGISMLL
+354 ISESTIICAISMLL

-375 LAPTASRILE
+375 LAPAASRILE

-440 VYSKVIIVVQN
+440 VYSRVIIIVQN
-451 VVAVVMLVSALTIGL
+451 VVTVVMLVSALTMAL
-466 QIRHMVSADL
+466 QIRHMISADL

-576 IEETATE
+576 IDESALE
-583 FQTAQN
+583 FVTAQN
-589 GTRSIGGIYYDFKIR
+589 GTRPIGGIYYDFKIR
-604 PLEQDQSAAMIYNRG
+604 PLEADQSAAMIYNRG
-619 ENPDDDYPWV
+619 ENPNDDYPWV
-629 LLVKTTGDQAAA
+629 LLVKTNGDQAAA
-641 KKQVEAAC
+641 KKRVEAIAA
-649 KEVFPDRLFEAQYIE
+649 EVFPGRLFEAQYIE

-677 LNIVLIFTLLSIL
+677 LKIVLIFTLLSVL

-746 AWFIMSR
+746 AWFIMNR
-753 WLSGYGHRINLYWWI
+753 WLSGYGHRIGLHWWI
-768 FVVAGLIVALI
+768 FLAAGAVVALI
-779 AIASVLYQSIK
+779 AIVSVLYQSIK

>member
-1 MCVKYSSHLVF
+1 MK
-12 NQNHRISFPYTTHF
+12 
-26 VFAIISFWNFLRK
+26 SFWNFLRK

-177 DPLGQTISLNYE
+177 DPLGQIISFNYE

-215 RGDLMPKINS
+215 RGDLMPLINT
-225 SHDEFM
+225 SHDEYM

-242 AYPGADLQGRHD
+242 AYPGADLQARHS

-349 IFFKV
+349 IFFKM

-466 QIRHMVSADL
+466 QIRHMISADL

-629 LLVKTTGDQAAA
+629 LLVKTTGDQATA
-641 KKQVEAAC
+641 KKRVEAIAA
-649 KEVFPDRLFEAQYIE
+649 EVFPGRLFEAQYIE

-746 AWFIMSR
+746 AWFIMNR

>member
-1 MCVKYSSHLVF
+1 MK
-12 NQNHRISFPYTTHF
+12 
-26 VFAIISFWNFLRK
+26 SFWNFLKK
-39 NKLYAAVNLVGLT
+39 NKLYGAINLVGLT
-52 VSMAFVLLLAVYIQ
+52 VSMAFVLLLAAYIQ
-66 RQLTTDSFQQ
+66 RQLSTDSFQK
-76 NADRIYVVA
+76 NADRIYVIA
-85 NEDNVTMGYWLD
+85 NDDRVTMGYWLD

-118 AAAFNIDGERVYG
+118 ASAFTIGGELVYG

-138 TFFEMFSYDLVEG
+138 TFFEMFSYDLVQG

-157 VSQDRCMV
+157 VSWDRCMV

-177 DPLGQTISLNYE
+177 DPIGQVITLNDNADYP
-189 GSFQLTVCGVYEDF
+189 LTVCGVYEDF
-203 GNSILKAPDVLI
+203 GNSILKAPDVLM
-215 RGDLMPKINS
+215 RGEIMPKINS
-225 SHDEFM
+225 AHNESM

-242 AYPGADLQGRHD
+242 AYPGADLQARQS

-282 YFLNEGIRYGSDT
+282 YFLEEGSRDGTET

-349 IFFKV
+349 IFLKV
-354 ISESTLICGISMLL
+354 IAESTLICGISMLL

-375 LAPTASRILE
+375 LSPAVSRMLE
-385 YQVSVFK
+385 YQVSIFK
-392 AVTPVNILLV
+392 AITPVNVLLV
-402 LGFILVLGI
+402 LGFIVVLGV
-411 LAGIVPALLIQKAQ
+411 LSGIVPALLIQQAQ

-440 VYSKVIIVVQN
+440 VYSKVIIIVQN
-451 VVAVVMLVSALTIGL
+451 VVAVVMLVSALTMGL
-466 QIRHMVSADL
+466 QIRHMISADL

-494 QIRPLLDKWREEPCV
+494 QIRPLLDRLRAEPCV

-547 FDILGLKVKQDNHQP
+547 FDILGLKVKQDNHQRA
-562 NKWWLNEY
+562 WWLNEY

-583 FQTAQN
+583 FQSAKN
-589 GTRSIGGIYYDFKIR
+589 GTRQIGGIYYDFKIR
-604 PLEQDQSAAMIYNRG
+604 PLEEDQSAAMIYNRG
-619 ENPDDDYPWV
+619 ENPDDDYPWI

-641 KKQVEAAC
+641 KKQVEAAV
-649 KEVFPDRLFEAQYIE
+649 KEVFPDRLFEGQYIE
-664 EMIEDGFADESRV
+664 EMIEDGFKDESRV

-746 AWFIMSR
+746 AWFIMNR
-753 WLSGYGHRINLYWWI
+753 WLSGYGHRIDLHWWI
-768 FVVAGLIVALI
+768 FALAGLAVAFI
-779 AIASVLYQSIK
+779 AAISVLYQSIK

>member
-1 MCVKYSSHLVF
+1 MK
-12 NQNHRISFPYTTHF
+12 
-26 VFAIISFWNFLRK
+26 SFWNFIKK
-39 NKLYAAVNLVGLT
+39 NKLYGAINLVGLT
-52 VSMAFVLLLAVYIQ
+52 VSMAFVLLLAVYVQ
-66 RQLTTDSFQQ
+66 RQLSTDTFQE
-76 NADRIYVVA
+76 NADRIYVIA

-118 AAAFNIDGERVYG
+118 AAAFNINGERVYG

-177 DPLGQTISLNYE
+177 DPLGQIISFNYE

-215 RGDLMPKINS
+215 RGDIMPKINS
-225 SHDEFM
+225 SHDEYM

-242 AYPGADLQGRHD
+242 AYPGADLQARHS

-451 VVAVVMLVSALTIGL
+451 VVAVVMLVSAPTIGL

-619 ENPDDDYPWV
+619 ENPDDDYPWI

-641 KKQVEAAC
+641 KKQVEAIAA
-649 KEVFPDRLFEAQYIE
+649 EVFPGRLFEAQYIE

-768 FVVAGLIVALI
+768 FLAAGAVVALI

-790 TARTNPAEAL
+790 TTRSKPAAAL

>member
-1 MCVKYSSHLVF
+1 MK
-12 NQNHRISFPYTTHF
+12 
-26 VFAIISFWNFLRK
+26 SFWNFLKK
-39 NKLYAAVNLVGLT
+39 NKLYGAINLVGLT
-52 VSMAFVLLLAVYIQ
+52 VSMAFVLLLAVYVQ
-66 RQLTTDSFQQ
+66 RQLSTDSFQE
-76 NADRIYVVA
+76 NADRIYVIA

-138 TFFEMFSYDLVEG
+138 TFFEMFSYDLLEG

-215 RGDLMPKINS
+215 RGDIMPKINS
-225 SHDEFM
+225 SHDEYM
-231 SNAGGGICFVM
+231 SNAGGGVCFVM
-242 AYPGADLQGRHD
+242 TYPGADINARHD
-254 DILDWCEENF
+254 DIRDWCEKNF
-264 WVYKSQ
+264 WVYKSH

-300 RSFVNLLLAMCILLL
+300 RSFVNLLLAMCLLLL

-349 IFFKV
+349 IFLKV

-375 LAPTASRILE
+375 LCPAVSRLLE
-385 YQVSVFK
+385 YQVSIFK
-392 AVTPVNILLV
+392 AVTPVNVLLV
-402 LGFILVLGI
+402 LGFIVVLGV
-411 LAGIVPALLIQKAQ
+411 LSGIVPALLIQQAQ

-440 VYSKVIIVVQN
+440 VYSKVIIIVQN
-451 VVAVVMLVSALTIGL
+451 VVAVVMLVSALTMGL
-466 QIRHMVSADL
+466 QIRHMISADL

-494 QIRPLLDKWREEPCV
+494 QIRPLLDRLRTEPCV

-547 FDILGLKVKQDNHQP
+547 FDILGLKIKQDNHQRAY
-562 NKWWLNEY
+562 WLNEY

-583 FQTAQN
+583 FQTAQA
-589 GTRSIGGIYYDFKIR
+589 GTRQIGGIYYDFKIR
-604 PLEQDQSAAMIYNRG
+604 PLEADQSAAMIFNHG
-619 ENPDDDYPWV
+619 EYPDDNYPWV
-629 LLVKTTGDQAAA
+629 LIVKTTGDQAAA
-641 KKQVEAAC
+641 KKRVEAIAG
-649 KEVFPDRLFEAQYIE
+649 EVFPGRLFEAQYIE
-664 EMIEDGFADESRV
+664 EMIEDGFGDESRV
-677 LNIVLIFTLLSIL
+677 LKIVIIFTLLSIL

-746 AWFIMSR
+746 AWFIMNR
-753 WLSGYGHRINLYWWI
+753 WLSGYGHRIDLHWWI
-768 FVVAGLIVALI
+768 FALAGLAVAFI
-779 AIASVLYQSIK
+779 AAISVLYQSIK